1 MEIPRDAAGEA
12 LTVQF
17 DRVEEWEAWLAEHHA
32 TSTGVWLRL
41 AKKKPGV
48 QSLTLAEA
56 QDVALCYG
64 WVDSQAK
71 GYDEESWALRFT
83 PRRAKSKWSKVNR
96 ERVARLIAAGR
107 MQPAGL
113 AAITAAQADGRWDAA
128 YDSPKNATVPPDLQA
143 ALDASPAAS
152 AFFATLDSRNR
163 YAILHRIATVKQAAT
178 RAKRIRQYVEMLARQ
193 EKIHP

>member
-17 DRVEEWEAWLAEHHA
+17 DRSEEWEAWLAEHHA
-32 TSTGVWLRL
+32 TSDGVWLRL

-48 QSLTLAEA
+48 KSLTYEEA
-56 QDVALCYG
+56 IVGALCYG
-64 WVDSQAK
+64 WIDSQSK
-71 GYDEESWALRFT
+71 GLDEQSWLQRFT

-113 AAITAAQADGRWDAA
+113 AAIAAAQADGRWDAA
-128 YDSPKNATVPPDLQA
+128 FDSPKNATVPPDLQA
-143 ALDASPAAS
+143 ALDANAAAS
-152 AFFATLDSRNR
+152 AFFATLDGRNR
-163 YAILHRIATVKQAAT
+163 YAILHRIETVKQATT
-178 RAKRIRQYVEMLARQ
+178 RAKRIHQYVEMLARQ
-193 EKIHP
+193 EKIYP